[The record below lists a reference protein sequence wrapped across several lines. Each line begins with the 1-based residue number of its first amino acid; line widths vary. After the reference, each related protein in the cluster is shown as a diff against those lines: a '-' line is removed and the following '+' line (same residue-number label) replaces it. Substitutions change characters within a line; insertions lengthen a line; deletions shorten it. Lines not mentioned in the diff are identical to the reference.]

1 MACGSLAQDWKTT
14 VDRLHCF
21 TYCFAMARTK
31 KKFFLRKPVKILLI
45 VLAVLIVVRI
55 ILPYV
60 VLHYANKTLA
70 NMNGYYGHIEDIDLA
85 LIRGA
90 YKIDSIYLNK
100 VDTVTRKQTEFFSS
114 EMIDL
119 SIEWKAL
126 FHGSIVGELVFE
138 KPRLKFSK
146 DRVEPKDLRNDSTDF
161 KKLLDDFMP
170 LQVNRFEI
178 NHGKIQYIDQYS
190 SPKVDISMTDVSV
203 LALNLKNS
211 YDSTALLPATVKAHA
226 NIYEGTLDFNLKLNP
241 LADQATFDM
250 NAELKDTNLVLLNDF
265 FKAYANLDINKG
277 TFGMYAEV
285 AAKEGS
291 FAGYVKPI
299 VKSLD
304 VYGPEDKHDNIFRK
318 LWEALAGGASEVLE
332 NQPKDQFATKIPFEG
347 KLDNPEANIWITIAN
362 VLQNAFINA
371 LQPSIDNE
379 INIGSVDG
387 KKKEKKTFLQKV
399 FGKKDEDEKD
409 SRKEEKDAKKK
420 EREEKR
426 EKRKKDRKK

>member
-1 MACGSLAQDWKTT
+1 
-14 VDRLHCF
+14 
-21 TYCFAMARTK
+21 MARSK
-31 KKFFLRKPVKILLI
+31 KKFILKRPVKIFLI
-45 VLAVLIVVRI
+45 VLAVLIVIRI

-70 NMNGYYGHIEDIDLA
+70 NMKGYYGHIEDIDLA

-100 VDTVTRKQTEFFSS
+100 VDTITNKQTDFFSAQ
-114 EMIDL
+114 MIDL

-138 KPRLKFSK
+138 KPTLKFSK
-146 DRVEPKDLRNDSTDF
+146 DKVEPKDLRNDSTDF

-178 NHGKIQYIDQYS
+178 NHGKIQYIDQFS
-190 SPKVDISMTDVSV
+190 SPKVDINMTDVNV

-211 YDSTALLPATVKAHA
+211 YDSTTLLPATVKADA
-226 NIYEGTLDFNLKLNP
+226 DIYEGTFDFNLRLNP
-241 LADQATFDM
+241 LADKPTFDM
-250 NAELKDTNLVLLNDF
+250 NAELKETNLVLLNDF

-277 TFGMYAEV
+277 TFGLYAEV

-291 FAGYVKPI
+291 FTGYVKPI
-299 VKSLD
+299 VQSLD
-304 VYGPEDKHDNIFRK
+304 VYGPEDKDDNIFRQF
-318 LWEALAGGASEVLE
+318 WEAMAGGLSEILE

-347 KLDNPEANIWITIAN
+347 KLDNPKANIWVTIGN
-362 VLQNAFINA
+362 VIRNAFVSA
-371 LQPSIDNE
+371 LQPSIDGE
-379 INIGSVDG
+379 INLGSVDK

-399 FGKKDEDEKD
+399 FGKKDEDKEDKKEDRKDEK
-409 SRKEEKDAKKK
+409 EAKKK
-420 EREEKR
+420 AREEKR
-426 EKRKKDRKK
+426 EKKKKNKK

>member
-1 MACGSLAQDWKTT
+1 
-14 VDRLHCF
+14 
-21 TYCFAMARTK
+21 MARTK
-31 KKFFLRKPVKILLI
+31 KKFFLKKPVKILLI
-45 VLAVLIVVRI
+45 VLAVLIVIRI

-70 NMNGYYGHIEDIDLA
+70 SMKGYYGHIEDIDLA

-100 VDTVTRKQTEFFSS
+100 VDTVTQKQTDFFSAQ
-114 EMIDL
+114 MIDL

-138 KPRLKFSK
+138 EPKIKFSK
-146 DRVEPKDLRNDSTDF
+146 DKVEPKDLRNDSTDF

-190 SPKVDISMTDVSV
+190 SPKVDISMTDVNV

-211 YDSTALLPATVKAHA
+211 YDSTSLLPATVKADA
-226 NIYEGTLDFNLKLNP
+226 DIYEGTLDFNLKLNP
-241 LADQATFDM
+241 LADKPTFDM
-250 NAELKDTNLVLLNDF
+250 NTELKETNLVLLNDF
-265 FKAYANLDINKG
+265 FKAYANIDINKG
-277 TFGMYAEV
+277 TFGLYAEV
-285 AAKEGS
+285 AAKEGA
-291 FAGYVKPI
+291 FTGYVKPLI
-299 VKSLD
+299 KSLD
-304 VYGPEDKHDNIFRK
+304 VYGPEDKNDNIFRK
-318 LWEALAGGASEVLE
+318 LWEALAGGVSEVLE

-347 KLDNPEANIWITIAN
+347 KLEDPKANIWVTIGN

-371 LQPSIDNE
+371 LKPSIDDE
-379 INIGSVDG
+379 INIGSIDK
-387 KKKEKKTFLQKV
+387 KKKEKKTLLQKV
-399 FGKKDEDEKD
+399 FGKKDDDKKEDKD
-409 SRKEEKDAKKK
+409 SRKK

-426 EKRKKDRKK
+426 DKRKKDKDRKK

>member
-1 MACGSLAQDWKTT
+1 
-14 VDRLHCF
+14 
-21 TYCFAMARTK
+21 MARTKTATKTK

-45 VLAVLIVVRI
+45 VLAILIVVRI

-70 NMNGYYGHIEDIDLA
+70 NMKGYYGHIEDIDIA

-100 VDTVTRKQTEFFSS
+100 VDTVTKKQTDFFRA

-138 KPRLKFSK
+138 KPVLKFSK
-146 DRVEPKDLRNDSTDF
+146 DKVEPKDLRNDSTDF

-170 LQVNRFEI
+170 LSVNRFEI
-178 NHGKIQYIDQYS
+178 NHGRIQYIDQFS
-190 SPKVDISMTDVSV
+190 SPKVDVNMTDVNV

-211 YDSTALLPATVKAHA
+211 YDSTTLLPATVTADA
-226 NIYEGTLDFNLKLNP
+226 DIYEGTLDFNLKLNP
-241 LADQATFDM
+241 LADKATFDM
-250 NAELKDTNLVLLNDF
+250 NTELKGTNLVLLNDF
-265 FKAYANLDINKG
+265 FKAYANLDVNKG
-277 TFGMYAEV
+277 TFGLYAEA
-285 AAKEGS
+285 AAKNGS
-291 FAGYVKPI
+291 FTGYVKPI
-299 VKSLD
+299 VQSLD
-304 VYGPEDKHDNIFRK
+304 IYGPEDKDDNIFRQF
-318 LWEALAGGASEVLE
+318 WEAMAGGLSELLE

-347 KLDNPEANIWITIAN
+347 KLDNPQANIWVTITN
-362 VLQNAFINA
+362 VLKNAFVNA
-371 LQPSIDNE
+371 LQPNIDGE
-379 INIGSVDG
+379 INIGSVDK

-399 FGKKDEDEKD
+399 FGKKDEDKKD
-409 SRKEEKDAKKK
+409 AKKEDKDAKKK

-426 EKRKKDRKK
+426 DKKKKNKK